1 MAVKRYSFP
10 SEAKAE
16 ELLLKLA
23 HEDSELAFNKL
34 TVTETTHA
42 IVCLGFQNVYEFNA
56 ETEESILVKEGLT
69 YDVDVF
75 WKGNSGYGWGTYEVN
90 PNTPN
95 HAFA

>member
-10 SEAKAE
+10 TEAKAE

-23 HEDSELAFNKL
+23 HEDSALAFNKL

-42 IVCLGFQNVYEFNA
+42 IVCLGFEHRYEFNA
-56 ETEESILVKEGLT
+56 ETEESTLVKEGLT

-75 WKGNSGYGWGTYEVN
+75 WKEGDIEGFAEYEVH

>member
-10 SEAKAE
+10 TEAKAE

-23 HEDSELAFNKL
+23 NKENELAFNKL

-42 IVCLGFQNVYEFNA
+42 IVCLGFQNVYEYNE
-56 ETEESILVKEGLT
+56 ETDESVLVKEGLT

-75 WKGNSGYGWGTYEVN
+75 WKEEDLEGFAEFEVN
-90 PNTPN
+90 PKTPN